1 MHIKKKVSFLLPN
14 IFFILLIIQISIGAL
29 VSGLDGGQVY
39 TTWPLM
45 NDSFFP
51 DDSSFNEIFSLK
63 SFEKVSLVQ
72 FIHRNLAY
80 LIFILFLIMLI
91 KIYRNKELFYL
102 KKNILTVF
110 IFLTFQIFLGIITV
124 LSGAT
129 ILYASLHQ
137 IGSILLLSIT
147 LLLVYKNYK
156 TN

>member
-1 MHIKKKVSFLLPN
+1 M
-14 IFFILLIIQISIGAL
+14 
-29 VSGLDGGQVY
+29 
-39 TTWPLM
+39 
-45 NDSFFP
+45 
-51 DDSSFNEIFSLK
+51 FNEIFSLK

-80 LIFILFLIMLI
+80 LIFILFLIMFI